1 MLKRVCN
8 DPVCTYVDAR
18 HGHRKHKES
27 SMVVRARISF
37 GDQMVLGSL
46 RDQTPKF
53 MKGVYARH
61 ERHHF
66 DSGEDFLKQIIP
78 KKQIN
83 SYAAFFNVKVKVK
96 V

>member
-1 MLKRVCN
+1 M
-8 DPVCTYVDAR
+8 DAR

-61 ERHHF
+61 GKF
-66 DSGEDFLKQIIP
+66 IICTKPVLQFQNNLVTYKQVCLLCL
-78 KKQIN
+78 QQ
-83 SYAAFFNVKVKVK
+83 
-96 V
+96 